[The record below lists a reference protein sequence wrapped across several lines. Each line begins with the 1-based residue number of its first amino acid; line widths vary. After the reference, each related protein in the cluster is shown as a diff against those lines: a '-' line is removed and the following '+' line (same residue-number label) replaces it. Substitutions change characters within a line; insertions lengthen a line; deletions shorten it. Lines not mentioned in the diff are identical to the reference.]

1 MRASFL
7 VPVLAMVLAAPLPLA
22 AQASEKPKAEALV
35 KEGFAYLKANG
46 KAAFVAEV
54 QKASGKFHAKPG
66 NPLYLFVYDLNG
78 VVIAHGAEA
87 NLLGVNRLNV
97 KDPDGKQYT
106 KEFIAVGQKKGG
118 GWVDYKRMNPDTKK
132 IEQKTSFCLA
142 ESEVVIGCGIYK

>member
-1 MRASFL
+1 MRQSAL
-7 VPVLAMVLAAPLPLA
+7 LPILAFIIALPLSS
-22 AQASEKPKAEALV
+22 QTSDRPKAEALV
-35 KEGFAYLKANG
+35 KEGHSFLKANG

-66 NPLYLFVYDLNG
+66 NPLYLFVYDLSG
-78 VVIAHGAEA
+78 VVLAHGAES

-118 GWVDYKRMNPDTKK
+118 GWVEYKRMNPETRQIEHK
-132 IEQKTSFCLA
+132 ISFVLA
-142 ESEVVIGCGIYK
+142 EDGVVIGCGIYK

>member
-1 MRASFL
+1 MRRSAL
-7 VPVLAMVLAAPLPLA
+7 LPMLGIIIGLPLSS
-22 AQASEKPKAEALV
+22 QTSDRPKAEALV
-35 KEGFAYLKANG
+35 KEGHSFLKAHG

-78 VVIAHGAEA
+78 LVLAHGAES

-118 GWVDYKRMNPDTKK
+118 GWVEYKRMNPETRQ
-132 IEQKTSFCLA
+132 IEHKTSFVLA
-142 ESEVVIGCGIYK
+142 EDGVVIGCGIYK